1 MGTQPLFTEGSRKV
15 DVGCVS
21 VSVLIPCDEL
31 LVDAKAD
38 AARQEL
44 RLDGRVPGR
53 RQLPRER
60 RTQLYQTHR
69 AVGFHQAHDRRLGEG
84 ESGVRVGVGWG

>member
-15 DVGCVS
+15 DVGC